1 MVQAGEAAPSF
12 TITAA
17 VSEREI
23 SPAALAGKQAVL
35 IFHGQRTASAA
46 KEVGKAVR
54 AAHPSADDVV
64 VGNVIDL
71 RKMGGLWKKVAMATI
86 KQNYEKI
93 AGRLA
98 DGYKP
103 EDYIVICPD
112 WDAAATQ
119 AFGFDETDEQAG
131 LAVIGADGKVK
142 GIAQGDDLPAQ
153 AVKFLAA

>member
-1 MVQAGEAAPSF
+1 MPQPGDAAPDF

-23 SPAALAGKQAVL
+23 SPATLAGKQAVL

-46 KEVGKAVR
+46 KDVGKAVR
-54 AAHPSADDVV
+54 AAHPSADEVV

-93 AGRLA
+93 ASRLQ
-98 DGYKP
+98 DGYMP

-112 WDAAATQ
+112 WDAATTQ

-142 GIAQGDDLPAQ
+142 GLAQGEGLPEK
-153 AVKFLAA
+153 AVEFLA